1 MFSRRF
7 KWELAPNQFTRLL
20 DEKRLTVARLAGAL
34 LFDLTASNPTQV
46 GLPYPASEILSAL
59 TNEAALTYE
68 PAPRGLLVAR
78 EAVANLYYADRL
90 LSVSPEQ
97 IHLTAST
104 SEAYS
109 FLFKLLC
116 DQGDN
121 VLMAQPSYPLFDFLA
136 TLEGVTL
143 KPFALEYLHPHGWQ
157 IDFLSLQQAI
167 DERTRALILVHPNN
181 PTGSFI
187 KRDELDQLNA
197 LCQQHQLAL
206 IVDEVFL
213 DYVFAE
219 DRTQMNSFVANDEAL
234 TFVLSGLSKVL
245 ALPQMK
251 LGWIV
256 TNGPAALRDEALER
270 LDLIADTFLSVGA
283 PVQHAMASW
292 LANGTPFQLMVLERV
307 TSNWEW
313 LASQVEGTA
322 CRLLQVEGGWYATLE
337 VPRLMSEETL
347 ILQLLDEDDVVV
359 HPGYFFDYARE
370 GYLVLSLL
378 PEAAVFAEGVRRILK
393 RLTS

>member
-1 MFSRRF
+1 MFSQRF
-7 KWELAPNQFTRLL
+7 KWDLTPNSFTRLL
-20 DEKRLTVARLAGAL
+20 DEKRLAGAQ
-34 LFDLTASNPTQV
+34 LFDLTASNPTRV
-46 GLPYPASEILSAL
+46 NLPYPANEILSAL
-59 TNEAALTYE
+59 ANEAALTYE
-68 PAPRGLLVAR
+68 PTPRGLLVAR
-78 EAVANLYYADRL
+78 AAVANLYYGDRL

-157 IDFLSLQQAI
+157 IDFATLSQTV
-167 DERTRALILVHPNN
+167 DERTRAIILVHPNN

-187 KRDELDQLNA
+187 KRDELTQLNA

-219 DRTQMNSFVANDEAL
+219 DRTQVNSFVANDEVL

-283 PVQHAMASW
+283 PVQHAAAHW
-292 LANGTPFQLMVLERV
+292 LANGTPFQLTVLERV
-307 TSNWEW
+307 VSNREW
-313 LASQVEGTA
+313 LEQQVSDTA
-322 CRLLQVEGGWYATLE
+322 CRVLQVEGGWYATLE

-347 ILQLLDEDDVVV
+347 ILQLLAEDDVVV
-359 HPGYFFDYARE
+359 HPGYFFDFTRD

-378 PEAAVFAEGVRRILK
+378 PEATTFQEGVRRILQ
-393 RLTS
+393 RLAG